1 MNCVDSMSEW
11 LIQRDGTNLVSY
23 GKDCWQI
30 EVNMAEMAAKRFG
43 FEIWFCVVEMMSV
56 MQGFYYGI

>member
-1 MNCVDSMSEW
+1 MV
-11 LIQRDGTNLVSY
+11 
-23 GKDCWQI
+23 
-30 EVNMAEMAAKRFG
+30 EMAAKRFD